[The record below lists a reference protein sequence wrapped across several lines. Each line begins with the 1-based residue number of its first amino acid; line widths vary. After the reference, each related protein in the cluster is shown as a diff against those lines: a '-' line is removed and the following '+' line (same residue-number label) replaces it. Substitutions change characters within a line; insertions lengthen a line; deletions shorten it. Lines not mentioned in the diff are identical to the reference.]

1 MYLPSNIDICLAL
14 ELRYF
19 FPATEIDCD
28 LSAPA
33 QHMLKQCRINNN
45 CVQVSIVV
53 LSIDICRLIYFIKL
67 QSFFPIA
74 EKKLRSRHLLGG
86 ALERGK

>member
-33 QHMLKQCRINNN
+33 QHMLKQCGINNN
-45 CVQVSIVV
+45 CVQASIV
-53 LSIDICRLIYFIKL
+53 LSIDICRSIYFMKL
-67 QSFFPIA
+67 QSFFPTA
-74 EKKLRSRHLLGG
+74 EKKLRSRRLLGG